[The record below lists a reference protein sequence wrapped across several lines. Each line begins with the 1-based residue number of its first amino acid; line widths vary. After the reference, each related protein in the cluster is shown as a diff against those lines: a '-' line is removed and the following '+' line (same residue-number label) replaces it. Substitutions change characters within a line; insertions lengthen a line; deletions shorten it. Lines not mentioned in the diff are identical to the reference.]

1 MKQVQLSSFSLPDH
15 ESNEKGF
22 TFGNDCSSNS
32 NFFLFF
38 PNRTQSLN
46 QLKKGAWLISFSINF
61 IFHVS
66 YLPKLHN
73 EYPHHY
79 FMSHFFLSKEEMGW
93 SLPPKPRFRIEA
105 GPLIWRHNAST
116 RCPSIVSCPIGEWK
130 IDRKG
135 KCVSTTSHS
144 KNVWEDNES
153 EKTLMTLFWIDLSTD
168 HVRIGIQWSESDQH

>member
-61 IFHVS
+61 IFHIS

-79 FMSHFFLSKEEMGW
+79 FHVSFLFKQRRDGVKPPPKAKVQDRSRATHLEAQRVNQMSQHCFMSHW
-93 SLPPKPRFRIEA
+93 
-105 GPLIWRHNAST
+105 
-116 RCPSIVSCPIGEWK
+116 
-130 IDRKG
+130 
-135 KCVSTTSHS
+135 
-144 KNVWEDNES
+144 
-153 EKTLMTLFWIDLSTD
+153 
-168 HVRIGIQWSESDQH
+168 